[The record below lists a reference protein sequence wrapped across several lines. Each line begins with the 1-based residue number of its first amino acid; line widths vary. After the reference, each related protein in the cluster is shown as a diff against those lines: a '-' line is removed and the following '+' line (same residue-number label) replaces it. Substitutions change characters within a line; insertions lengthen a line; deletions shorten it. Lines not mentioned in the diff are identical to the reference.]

1 MSLLKVVFEC
11 GIGST
16 SATASLNSKVT
27 ETRDLYLQQ
36 CCCVQKLVGGTKSLK
51 IPLYEG
57 PLVWLHKL
65 CFPHESLWHRCVHKS
80 NDISEIGQ
88 RFTAK
93 KTTDTQ
99 LSKVCW
105 RARWGWTFAPSWF
118 WTSSITNTLRSLSVQ
133 NKCLSMNV
141 SSPSAEQVKLEAGN
155 LAIKAKGMNLM
166 WFPSN
171 CLNHAL
177 IF

>member
-1 MSLLKVVFEC
+1 MIGAFSLVKSLTLHYWLSTNLNFVSLLKVVFEC
-11 GIGST
+11 GMGST
-16 SATASLNSKVT
+16 LATASLNSKVT

-105 RARWGWTFAPSWF
+105 RAGEVEHLLHRDSGRLPLQTRFDLCQFKINVYLWMLARRLQNRWS
-118 WTSSITNTLRSLSVQ
+118 
-133 NKCLSMNV
+133 
-141 SSPSAEQVKLEAGN
+141 
-155 LAIKAKGMNLM
+155 
-166 WFPSN
+166 
-171 CLNHAL
+171 
-177 IF
+177 